1 MVDLDRV
8 VLIGH
13 SRGGEAAAEAA
24 LFNRIGRYPDDASL
38 EFPGPFGIE
47 GVIAIAPSDGQYD
60 PRGQPTAP
68 AGISYLV
75 VQGSLDG
82 DVQSFSGA
90 AQYSRLRLAPCTTC
104 FKAAIYVV
112 GANHGQF
119 NTSWG
124 RDDIGPPWGRLLNL
138 TPIIDA
144 QVQRHIA
151 QVLFT
156 AFLEA
161 VLHDDPRYRA
171 LLADPERARQWL
183 GEPELIARYEDGE
196 DRLLAGF
203 DEDSDVATGSTAAVR
218 IDATALATWREEEIA
233 LKWDDLDSVAAVLG
247 WRERDGDPAHY
258 TLALEPTVE
267 LAEDRALAFDLAM
280 SSESPYRDDD
290 DAAPT
295 DWQTPDAID
304 LHVTLV
310 DASGQEARCALAE
323 IALLAP
329 PVVSTTRK
337 ATWLDR
343 LDQSEPVFRRY
354 TFGAGAWRAK
364 NPSLDLARIAA
375 IRFDFDVT
383 PAGTVLLDNVAFA
396 KLRL

>member
-1 MVDLDRV
+1 
-8 VLIGH
+8 
-13 SRGGEAAAEAA
+13 
-24 LFNRIGRYPDDASL
+24 
-38 EFPGPFGIE
+38 
-47 GVIAIAPSDGQYD
+47 
-60 PRGQPTAP
+60 
-68 AGISYLV
+68 
-75 VQGSLDG
+75 
-82 DVQSFSGA
+82 
-90 AQYSRLRLAPCTTC
+90 
-104 FKAAIYVV
+104 
-112 GANHGQF
+112 
-119 NTSWG
+119 
-124 RDDIGPPWGRLLNL
+124 
-138 TPIIDA
+138 
-144 QVQRHIA
+144 
-151 QVLFT
+151 
-156 AFLEA
+156 
-161 VLHDDPRYRA
+161 